1 MAEARLRASM
11 SRRRR
16 RCFCWEARESE
27 VNWRYST
34 DEGAARALKAASTDV
49 VDAVGGSIV
58 DEGGMS
64 GVGAKYNLIS
74 GSSEGVRK

>member
-27 VNWRYST
+27 VSWRYST
-34 DEGAARALKAASTDV
+34 DEGAVVWVLPALTPDEVDV
-49 VDAVGGSIV
+49 VGGSIAK
-58 DEGGMS
+58 EG
-64 GVGAKYNLIS
+64 
-74 GSSEGVRK
+74 EDVRCWGQI

>member
-27 VNWRYST
+27 VSWRYSM
-34 DEGAARALKAASTDV
+34 DEGAVVWVLAAVTPDEVDV
-49 VDAVGGSIV
+49 VGGSIA
-58 DEGGMS
+58 DEGGD
-64 GVGAKYNLIS
+64 GWCRGQIL
-74 GSSEGVRK
+74 SEMR